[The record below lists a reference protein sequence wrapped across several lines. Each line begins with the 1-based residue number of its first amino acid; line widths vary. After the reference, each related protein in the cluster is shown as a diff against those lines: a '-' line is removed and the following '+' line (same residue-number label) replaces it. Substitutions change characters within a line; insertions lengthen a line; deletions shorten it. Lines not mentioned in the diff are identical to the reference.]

1 VTDYHRPV
9 LLGECLGHLD
19 ITPDGTY
26 LDCTMGGGGHSRAIL
41 ERLGDTGRLLCL
53 DQDEDA
59 IREAGNTL
67 ALDPRVTVVRLNF
80 GDLDLLP
87 PDLRVLKFDGILMD
101 LGVSSHM
108 FDVDT
113 RGFSFMADGPLDM
126 RMDRRQ
132 PVTAATLLAGSERGE
147 LIRLLRTLGEVQPA
161 GRIADALLK
170 ARGSAPVDSTL
181 ALRRVVESVVGVH
194 NSFKVLS
201 QVFQALRMAVNG
213 ELERLEQGLDECLAR
228 LRPGGR
234 LAVVSYHSLED
245 RLVKQR
251 YRDWERDCVC
261 PPGIPLCVCD
271 HRRRVRLVERGG
283 VVPTAAE
290 IADNPRARSARLR
303 VAVKLTEV

>member
-1 VTDYHRPV
+1 M
-9 LLGECLGHLD
+9 LGECLGQLD
-19 ITPDGTY
+19 ITPGGTY

-59 IREAGNTL
+59 IREAGAAL

-87 PDLRVLKFDGILMD
+87 PDLRVLRFDGILMD

-132 PVTAATLLAGSERGE
+132 PMTAATLLAGSERGE
-147 LIRLLRTLGEVQPA
+147 LIRMLRTLGEVQPA
-161 GRIADALLK
+161 VRIADALLK

-261 PPGIPLCVCD
+261 PPELPLCVCD

-283 VVPTAAE
+283 MVPTAAE

-303 VAVKLTEV
+303 VAVKLTEA